1 MSKTIL
7 LAGQPFIPTEKLC
20 SEAITPGMLVEV
32 VPSGGNAGKLRKHA
46 TASGNARAMFA
57 LESLVPPVPGSTS
70 SDQIDVNYASG
81 DSVRWAIGRPGDE
94 FYALVP
100 AAAAA
105 IKDGDALVSNGDGT
119 LKKYAAQA
127 TNEGGAASYTIQVE
141 CVVAYAA
148 EDLDNSGGGT
158 TARIKVHAK

>member
-7 LAGQPFIPTEKLC
+7 LAGQPFIPAEKLA
-20 SEAITPGMLVEV
+20 SQAITPGMLVEI
-32 VPSGGNAGKLRKHA
+32 VPSGGSAGKLRKHA
-46 TASGNARAMFA
+46 TAAGNARPAFA

-81 DSVRWAIGRPGDE
+81 DSVRWAIGRAGDQ

-100 AAAAA
+100 AAAVA
-105 IKDGDALVSNGDGT
+105 IKDGDPLVSNGDGT
-119 LKKYAAQA
+119 LKKYSAQA
-127 TNEGGAASYTIQVE
+127 TNEGGAGTYTIQVE
-141 CVVAYAA
+141 AVVAYAA

-158 TARIKVHAK
+158 T